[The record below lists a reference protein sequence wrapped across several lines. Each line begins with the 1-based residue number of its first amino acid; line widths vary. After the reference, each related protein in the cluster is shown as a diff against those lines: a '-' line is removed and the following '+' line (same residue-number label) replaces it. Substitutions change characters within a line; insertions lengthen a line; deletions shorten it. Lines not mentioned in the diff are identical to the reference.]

1 MNSTDTFAQ
10 ETVAPVFVKGQQFLP
25 QSDVDAHTRL
35 GISPDILTRAQV
47 RRVDD
52 REARDVLGK
61 SHSKPGYFDGVEY
74 PYLDPKTGR
83 RVTSSIRLNQ
93 PSLKPDGRHNKGR
106 ATLRR

>member
-1 MNSTDTFAQ
+1 MRTTDEVDRHIRTRNRGPRFRQ
-10 ETVAPVFVKGQQFLP
+10 GQQFLP

-74 PYLDPKTGR
+74 P
-83 RVTSSIRLNQ
+83 I
-93 PSLKPDGRHNKGR
+93 
-106 ATLRR
+106 